1 MRPVNADCAS
11 MLGVA
16 KISMGSFEPM
26 VLQERLVSA
35 TKNRFSCATRTGPIR
50 EVSSVNEFDG
60 DLENKE
66 NMEESFDGSLR
77 AKAQLK
83 SSGLSAI
90 NCGQAGSDVEAGALE
105 TRSCMKGQV
114 QSVSTVE
121 YDAHV

>member
-1 MRPVNADCAS
+1 MGPVNADCAS

-16 KISMGSFEPM
+16 KISMGNFEPM

-90 NCGQAGSDVEAGALE
+90 NCGQRVGRRGWSTIGEIVHE
-105 TRSCMKGQV
+105 RS
-114 QSVSTVE
+114 SPISF
-121 YDAHV
+121 DSRI